1 MIHLTEN
8 PEAEKETSRI
18 EQAEQ
23 PEFSRP
29 RSRSHY
35 ANRQNRTFL
44 LMSLPGILL
53 LFVFSYLPMSGI
65 IIAFKNFKASQ
76 GLWSSEW
83 VGFKNFEFLFTTDV
97 AWRITRNTLTL
108 NFIFIITTVLG
119 SIALALLLNEVRVR
133 VLARFYQS
141 AVFFPYF
148 ISWVIVGLFGYA
160 LLNAD
165 NGMINGLLERFG
177 LESVNWY
184 KEASYWPAI
193 LTLTNMWKAVGYW
206 SIVYLA
212 AMLGIPPEYYEV
224 AEIDGASRWKQIIY
238 ITLPLISPV
247 IIINVLLSIGRVF
260 YADFGMFY
268 YVTRDSSLL
277 YSTTD
282 VIDTY
287 VFRALRS
294 MGDFSMAGAAGLY
307 QSLVGFALIFGA
319 NWLVKRVD
327 SEKSIF

>member
-1 MIHLTEN
+1 MIHLTDTPDLAREEPPLDNEN
-8 PEAEKETSRI
+8 QGLFARLASRLNYRDR
-18 EQAEQ
+18 E
-23 PEFSRP
+23 
-29 RSRSHY
+29 
-35 ANRQNRTFL
+35 NTTFL
-44 LMSLPGILL
+44 IMTLPGLVL
-53 LFVFSYLPMSGI
+53 LFIFSYLPMTGI
-65 IIAFKNFKASQ
+65 VIAFKNFKASQ
-76 GLWSSEW
+76 GLWGSEW

-97 AWRITRNTLTL
+97 AWRITRNTLAL
-108 NFIFIITTVLG
+108 NLVFIVTSVIG
-119 SIALALLLNEVRVR
+119 SLVLALLLNEARVR
-133 VLARFYQS
+133 ILARFYQS

-165 NGMINGLLERFG
+165 NGMINNLLNSVGLDT
-177 LESVNWY
+177 VNWY
-184 KEASYWPAI
+184 KEAAYWPAI
-193 LTLTNMWKAVGYW
+193 LTITNMWKGVGYW

-212 AMLGIPPEYYEV
+212 AILGIPPEYYEV
-224 AEIDGASRWKQIIY
+224 AEIDGASRWKQIRY
-238 ITLPLISPV
+238 ITLPLITPL
-247 IIINVLLSIGRVF
+247 IIINVLLSVGRIF

-307 QSLVGFALIFGA
+307 QSVVGFALIFGA
-319 NWLVKRVD
+319 NWIVRRVD
-327 SEKSIF
+327 KEKSIF

>member
-1 MIHLTEN
+1 MIHLTDT
-8 PEAEKETSRI
+8 PETEQDSQKEKESPSLMDRV
-18 EQAEQ
+18 
-23 PEFSRP
+23 
-29 RSRSHY
+29 RSSFNY
-35 ANRQNRTFL
+35 NNRQNTTFL
-44 LMSLPGILL
+44 IMSLPGILL

-65 IIAFKNFKASQ
+65 IIAFKNFKASD
-76 GLWSSEW
+76 GLWGSEW
-83 VGFKNFEFLFTTDV
+83 VGFKNFEFLFTTDI
-97 AWRITRNTLTL
+97 AWRITRNTIAL
-108 NFIFIITTVLG
+108 NFIFIVTSVLG
-119 SIALALLLNEVRVR
+119 SIILALLLNEVRVR
-133 VLARFYQS
+133 ILARFYQS

-165 NGMINGLLERFG
+165 NGMLNNIM
-177 LESVNWY
+177 ESIGMQAVNWY
-184 KEASYWPAI
+184 KEAEYWPGI
-193 LTLTNMWKAVGYW
+193 LTLTNMWKGVGYW

-224 AEIDGASRWKQIIY
+224 AEIDGASRWQQIKH
-238 ITLPLISPV
+238 ITIPLIMPI
-247 IIINVLLSIGRVF
+247 IIINVLLSVGRIF

-277 YSTTD
+277 YETTD

-307 QSLVGFALIFGA
+307 QSVVGFALIFGA
-319 NWLVKRVD
+319 NWLVRQVD
-327 SEKSIF
+327 PEKSVF